1 MKMKLIK
8 EKNVKSLEPN
18 NYVEHIIQL
27 EERNS
32 ILTLQLEHYTQDLNR
47 KNAIIE
53 KNVKQVNSLISENK
67 ELRSQVQQQ
76 RIDEKIPTYV
86 NDVKSD
92 LASDDKHFIL
102 MSIIWSI
109 AGVFFGFLAVIS
121 AFFYIIHE
129 LRFKKSH

>member
-53 KNVKQVNSLISENK
+53 KKRKTS
-67 ELRSQVQQQ
+67 
-76 RIDEKIPTYV
+76 
-86 NDVKSD
+86 
-92 LASDDKHFIL
+92 
-102 MSIIWSI
+102 
-109 AGVFFGFLAVIS
+109 
-121 AFFYIIHE
+121 
-129 LRFKKSH
+129 

>member
-1 MKMKLIK
+1 MDEEPNINENKANKR
-8 EKNVKSLEPN
+8 KNVKSLEPN

-53 KNVKQVNSLISENK
+53 NNVKQINSLISENK

-76 RIDEKIPTYV
+76 RIDDKIPTYV

-92 LASDDKHFIL
+92 LGSDDKHFIL
-102 MSIIWSI
+102 MSII
-109 AGVFFGFLAVIS
+109 
-121 AFFYIIHE
+121 
-129 LRFKKSH
+129 